1 MFPDGHI
8 LEIDL
13 SNQTIQKITLPG
25 HIYRLYPGGSSL
37 ATYLLLQQLA
47 PGTPALSPENI
58 LVFAVSPLTGLPIS
72 GISRMVVASKSP
84 LTGGIGDS
92 QSGGFFPMR
101 LKANGYDAVVVK
113 GKAEK
118 PVFILID
125 QEEVVI
131 KSAES
136 IWGKV
141 TGDSEKILREEL
153 AEDDL
158 EIAQIGPGGENLVS
172 YACILSMC
180 SRANG
185 RTGMGAVMGSKN
197 LKAIVL
203 KKGEKCKPADAEGFI
218 SLAKEAKDRLKNND
232 AVSGLADVGT
242 AGDLEEFNNIGF
254 LVTNNW
260 QSGFSGTK
268 ADNITGETMKET
280 ILEKRDTCY
289 ACAVRCKRVVNIEN
303 LVDPLYGGP
312 EYETVATFG
321 SYCGIY
327 DLEVISQANQ
337 LCNMHGLDTIS
348 CGATIAFAMEC
359 FERGLISEADTEG
372 LTLRFGD
379 SDSMLT
385 LIERIA
391 YREGPFANMLAE
403 GSKKAGLAIGQ
414 GAEKYSMSVK
424 GEEMAAHMPQ
434 YKPGLGV
441 IYAVNPFGPDHQSSE
456 NDPVLMMP
464 DDSQERVWLGKL
476 GILENED
483 ETYGLDDNKVQFAF
497 DSQCFYSTLDTLCL
511 CQFVWGPTW
520 QLYGPDEMVRL
531 CKTGLD
537 WDTSL
542 FELMRIGERRIN
554 MMRVFNARE
563 GFTRAEDKLPA
574 RMFEKL
580 KDGPSAGIA
589 IDEKAFN
596 TAVDHYYQMAGW
608 NEETGNPE
616 EGTLRRLSLG
626 WLIKQ

>member
-25 HIYRLYPGGSSL
+25 HIYRLYPGGSAL

-47 PGTPALSPENI
+47 PGTSALSPENI

-118 PVFILID
+118 PVFVLID

-141 TGDSEKILREEL
+141 TGDSERILREEL

-203 KKGEKCKPADAEGFI
+203 KKGNKCKPADGEGFL
-218 SLAKEAKDRLKNND
+218 SLAKEAKERLKSND

-260 QSGFSGTK
+260 QSGFSSTK
-268 ADNITGETMKET
+268 AANITGETMKET

-303 LVDPLYGGP
+303 RVNPMYGGP
-312 EYETVATFG
+312 EYETIATFG
-321 SYCGIY
+321 SYCGVY
-327 DLEVISQANQ
+327 DLEVISLANQ

-359 FERGLISEADTEG
+359 FERGLISEVDTDG

-403 GSKKAGLAIGQ
+403 GSKKAGLAIGE

-476 GILENED
+476 AILENEY

-520 QLYGPDEMVRL
+520 QLYGPDDMVKL
-531 CKTGLD
+531 CKLGID
-537 WDTSL
+537 WDTSI

-589 IDEKAFN
+589 IDEEAFSI
-596 TAVDHYYQMAGW
+596 AVDHYYQMAGW
-608 NEETGNPE
+608 NEETGNPN

-626 WLIKQ
+626 WLI